1 TTHLL
6 LERRKGAPPTRTKTT
21 TIRPNG
27 RTDCPTCCS
36 RSHLSIVEARRDF
49 GGLPPHKERTE
60 IIAAR
65 AGYRHTSLLYERE
78 RERGDGP
85 KGRWETKADGRRRTT
100 TSTPTTTNLTTR
112 RRPTTT
118 RSRSA
123 LAYAGARRARA
134 VCSGACTASAE
145 AAVAAG

>member
-1 TTHLL
+1 AHTARGRTTHLL

-78 RERGDGP
+78 REREATDQKGDGRP
-85 KGRWETKADGRRRTT
+85 KQTVVVG
-100 TSTPTTTNLTTR
+100 P
-112 RRPTTT
+112 PP
-118 RSRSA
+118 
-123 LAYAGARRARA
+123 
-134 VCSGACTASAE
+134 
-145 AAVAAG
+145 